1 MGAYDMSI
9 REREMKSQNRC
20 QPARSGCNWA
30 TIVTV
35 VALFVAEAPA
45 AFAQGVSTSAQAR
58 GTVWHWSLGEVFT
71 FLFVALGPLNVIG
84 PFATITNGRGAAFR
98 RGLAFRAFVVA
109 TVALLIAA
117 TLGAK
122 TLQTWGISVG
132 ALLLAAG
139 AILSLV
145 AFQPVLAGYSP
156 RGGGIQAAA
165 GAVPAPSKPE
175 LAFSPLAFPT
185 IITPYGLALLILLF
199 TLYPLGSGGLGVFAI
214 AFFVLALDLLAM
226 LCTDLLSKVPFF
238 KPGLDILG
246 CVMGVL
252 LIALGIQ
259 AVADGLRLLGEQ
271 RF

>member
-1 MGAYDMSI
+1 MGI
-9 REREMKSQNRC
+9 REREMKSTNTRR
-20 QPARSGCNWA
+20 AVLSGWNWGK
-30 TIVTV
+30 TV
-35 VALFVAEAPA
+35 AAVALFGAEAPA
-45 AFAQGVSTSAQAR
+45 AFAHSVATAAHGQGAVS
-58 GTVWHWSLGEVFT
+58 HLSLGEAFT

-84 PFATITNGRGAAFR
+84 PFATFTRGRDAAFK
-98 RGLAFRAFVVA
+98 RGLAFRAFLVA
-109 TVALLIAA
+109 AIALLFAA

-122 TLQTWGISVG
+122 ALQAWGISVG

-139 AILSLV
+139 AILFLV
-145 AFQPVLAGYSP
+145 ALQPVLAGYSP
-156 RGGGIQAAA
+156 RGGQVQAIP
-165 GAVPAPSKPE
+165 AVPAPSEPE

-199 TLYPLGSGGLGVFAI
+199 TLYPFGSGGLGILAI
-214 AFFVLALDLLAM
+214 ASFVLALDLLAM
-226 LCTDLLSKVPFF
+226 LCTDLLAKIPFI

-252 LIALGIQ
+252 LVALGVQ